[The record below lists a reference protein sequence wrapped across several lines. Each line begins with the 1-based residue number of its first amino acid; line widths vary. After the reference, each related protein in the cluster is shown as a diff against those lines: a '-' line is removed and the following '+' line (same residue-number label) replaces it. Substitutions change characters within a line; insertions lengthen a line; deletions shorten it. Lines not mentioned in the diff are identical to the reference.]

1 MFSTPSVIVAT
12 RNTQEENVG
21 QSSTGP
27 TANESGPDVS
37 FVSLSKEDVV
47 NVPVWVKIH
56 GVPVTTFTEDGLS
69 AIATK
74 IGTHL
79 MLDSYTSDMCIQS
92 WGRSSYARAMIE
104 IRDDVELKDTIVVA
118 MPKLTGEGFYTCTIR
133 VKYEW
138 KPPKCT
144 CCKVFDHI
152 QEDCPKNLGL
162 GVAKNLKKPILAP
175 RGVPVGSKKKGVE
188 PTKEVSNSNPFNVLN
203 SVVNDEELGTNGGLQ
218 IWLVT
223 GPIVD
228 KIRKLEKLI
237 IEEKA
242 TLVDDDGK
250 PLKKVDYLG
259 DHDSN
264 DEVFLVDNDMAHS
277 MATETVG
284 FGTKSLLE
292 QWTDSYVNGDY
303 DEDPYDG
310 DMYEGQVLPDK
321 LQDICDNLD
330 IRVRGRRKK

>member
-21 QSSTGP
+21 QSSIGP

-37 FVSLSKEDVV
+37 FAFLSKVKGMLIRPMVSSWESGWLTPSLLTMLGILGNPDVNLMKEDVF
-47 NVPVWVKIH
+47 NVSVWVKIH
-56 GVPVTTFTEDGLS
+56 GVPVTTFTEYGLS

-74 IGTHL
+74 IGTPL

-104 IRDDVELKDTIVVA
+104 IRADAELKDTIVVA

-175 RGVPVGSKKKGVE
+175 RGVPVGSKNVE
-188 PTKEVSNSNPFNVLN
+188 TSST
-203 SVVNDEELGTNGGLQ
+203 ST
-218 IWLVT
+218 T
-223 GPIVD
+223 HIVD

-303 DEDPYDG
+303 DEDPYDD
-310 DMYEGQVLPDK
+310 DMYEGQVLLDK
-321 LQDICDNLD
+321 L
-330 IRVRGRRKK
+330 